1 MTTRDDDERRRYR
14 PPISARHVRGV
25 SCRNLRPKS
34 TTTTTMTTRGRQQ
47 NSIVHGS
54 TNVADAD
61 AATTSYGTYYTL
73 RSARTRG
80 AVYAPTPYGEVCV
93 DDDGS
98 TRVFQSE
105 TVRDGRA
112 LNPDWRWFDRGR
124 DGARRPNDEGD
135 EDDDDEGALVRALS
149 GRGASRMT
157 WRDGP
162 AVEVDRTFKL
172 ELCVYGTQS
181 AADVVGGFDEGGR
194 AVGGTRWKRGEG
206 IGTRTMMADGSNA
219 SDELICRAVVDL
231 NRMVRLGDSIPSGG
245 ALPSNCIFVW
255 LEDGVYAPE
264 PVSTDMQ
271 GREIQGFI
279 DEVLERNAR
288 EKVELNSVSKMV
300 IDRVVMD
307 DEEGSVKP
315 ASRRESASVSPI
327 SGVSMTAS
335 QQWSI
340 AEKHVDVKR
349 LELKPAVSRVEA
361 LIEANARHRD
371 VRELRDELALRL
383 EMQLKSLK
391 GVDTIWGNRTTA
403 QGAIDAREEQVKV
416 DGLTLDEQMT
426 MLTSELAEER
436 ESYSLMKA
444 DVARR
449 VRGLRQAGEK
459 LDQAITQLEE
469 SERQLD
475 GPDGMGRLYQKQR
488 ALVARRWRLVGD
500 LAKIFPIS
508 SVDGVGNGSQS
519 NQKLQI
525 GELALD
531 LGPGPT
537 ELKSMRTEDLENDA
551 AAYGHVAQIC
561 VQLAAILDV
570 RLRYPVCPSLSRS
583 YICDFQ
589 QIPVKPGRA
598 SERSDRRATRLA
610 RIEFPLFMDNLRE
623 GDRARYT
630 YGVFL
635 LNKNLAQLLN
645 AHGENSVGPRHTLQN
660 LKRIFDLRRNVVVAR
675 GSIEEAP

>member
-1 MTTRDDDERRRYR
+1 MM
-14 PPISARHVRGV
+14 RGQ
-25 SCRNLRPKS
+25 SQ
-34 TTTTTMTTRGRQQ
+34 QQ
-47 NSIVHGS
+47 NFIHHGL
-54 TNVADAD
+54 NADAD
-61 AATTSYGTYYTL
+61 VDGTTTSYGTYYTL

-80 AVYAPTPYGEVCV
+80 AVDAPTPYGEVCV

-112 LNPDWRWFDRGR
+112 LNPDWRWFDRRGGTR
-124 DGARRPNDEGD
+124 GNGVGEG
-135 EDDDDEGALVRALS
+135 DDDDDGALVRALNPDWRWFDRGGSGGTRGNGEGEGEDDEGGALVRALS

-162 AVEVDRTFKL
+162 AVEVDRTCKL
-172 ELCVYGTQS
+172 ELCVYGTRQN
-181 AADVVGGFDEGGR
+181 VGFGFDDGGGR
-194 AVGGTRWKRGEG
+194 VVAETRWKRGEG
-206 IGTRTMMADGSNA
+206 VGTTTTTTVGGDGRNA

-231 NRMVRLGDSIPSGG
+231 NRMVRLGDSIPSGVV
-245 ALPSNCIFVW
+245 LPSNCIFVW

-264 PVSTDMQ
+264 PVSTDAQ
-271 GREIQGFI
+271 GKEIQGFI

-288 EKVELNSVSKMV
+288 EKVELNSVSNVV
-300 IDRVVMD
+300 IDRVVVD
-307 DEEGSVKP
+307 DEEGSVKL

-327 SGVSMTAS
+327 SSASMTAS
-335 QQWSI
+335 QQWSM
-340 AEKHVDVKR
+340 AEKHVELKR

-383 EMQLKSLK
+383 EMQLNSLK
-391 GVDTIWGNRTTA
+391 GVDTIWGNRTA
-403 QGAIDAREEQVKV
+403 EQKGAIEAREERVKV

-426 MLTSELAEER
+426 TLTSELAEER

-444 DVARR
+444 DIARR

-469 SERQLD
+469 AERQLD

-500 LAKIFPIS
+500 LAKIFPIT
-508 SVDGVGNGSQS
+508 SVDGGGNGSQS
-519 NQKLQI
+519 KQKLQI
-525 GELALD
+525 GDLALD

-570 RLRYPVCPSLSRS
+570 RLRYPICPSLSRS

-589 QIPVKPGRA
+589 QVPVKPGRA

-610 RIEFPLFMDNLRE
+610 RIEFPLFMDNLGE
-623 GDRARYT
+623 GDRTRYT

-645 AHGENSVGPRHTLQN
+645 AHGENAVGPRHTLQN
-660 LKRIFDLRRNVVVAR
+660 LKRIFDLRKNVVVAR

>member
-1 MTTRDDDERRRYR
+1 MMM
-14 PPISARHVRGV
+14 RGQ
-25 SCRNLRPKS
+25 SQ
-34 TTTTTMTTRGRQQ
+34 QQ
-47 NSIVHGS
+47 NFIHHGL
-54 TNVADAD
+54 NADAD
-61 AATTSYGTYYTL
+61 VDGTTTTSYGTYYTL

-112 LNPDWRWFDRGR
+112 LNPDWRWFDRGGSGGTR
-124 DGARRPNDEGD
+124 GNGEGEGEDDEG
-135 EDDDDEGALVRALS
+135 GALVRALS

-162 AVEVDRTFKL
+162 AVEVDRTCKL
-172 ELCVYGTQS
+172 ELCVYGTRQN
-181 AADVVGGFDEGGR
+181 VGFGFDDGGGR
-194 AVGGTRWKRGEG
+194 VVAETRWKRGEG
-206 IGTRTMMADGSNA
+206 VGTTTTMTTTVGGDGRNA

-231 NRMVRLGDSIPSGG
+231 NRMVRLGGSIPSGVV
-245 ALPSNCIFVW
+245 LPSNCIFVW

-264 PVSTDMQ
+264 PVSTDAQ
-271 GREIQGFI
+271 GKEIQGFI

-288 EKVELNSVSKMV
+288 EKVELNSVSNVV

-307 DEEGSVKP
+307 DEEGSVKL

-327 SGVSMTAS
+327 SSASMTAS
-335 QQWSI
+335 QQWSM
-340 AEKHVDVKR
+340 AEKHVELKR

-383 EMQLKSLK
+383 EMQLNSLK
-391 GVDTIWGNRTTA
+391 GVDTIWGNRTA
-403 QGAIDAREEQVKV
+403 EQKGAIEAREERMKV

-426 MLTSELAEER
+426 TLTSELAEER

-444 DVARR
+444 DIARR

-469 SERQLD
+469 AERQLD
-475 GPDGMGRLYQKQR
+475 GPDGMGRLYQTQR

-500 LAKIFPIS
+500 LAKIFPIT
-508 SVDGVGNGSQS
+508 SVDGGGNGSQS
-519 NQKLQI
+519 KQKLQI
-525 GELALD
+525 GDLALD
-531 LGPGPT
+531 LGPAPT

-551 AAYGHVAQIC
+551 AAYGYVAQIC
-561 VQLAAILDV
+561 RQLAAILDV
-570 RLRYPVCPSLSRS
+570 RLRYPVAPSLSRS

-589 QIPVKPGRA
+589 QVPVKPGRA

-610 RIEFPLFMDNLRE
+610 RIEFPLFMDNLGE
-623 GDRARYT
+623 GDRTRYT

-660 LKRIFDLRRNVVVAR
+660 LKRIFDLRKNVVVAR
-675 GSIEEAP
+675 DSIDEAP

>member
-1 MTTRDDDERRRYR
+1 MTMMMRGQQQQEQNF
-14 PPISARHVRGV
+14 IRHGL
-25 SCRNLRPKS
+25 NA
-34 TTTTTMTTRGRQQ
+34 
-47 NSIVHGS
+47 
-54 TNVADAD
+54 ADAD
-61 AATTSYGTYYTL
+61 GTTTSYGTYYTL

-112 LNPDWRWFDRGR
+112 LNPDWRWFDRRGGTR
-124 DGARRPNDEGD
+124 GNGVGEG
-135 EDDDDEGALVRALS
+135 DDDDDGALVRALS

-172 ELCVYGTQS
+172 ELCVYGTRQS
-181 AADVVGGFDEGGR
+181 ADVVGFGFDDGRR
-194 AVGGTRWKRGEG
+194 AVGETRWKRGEG
-206 IGTRTMMADGSNA
+206 VGTTMTVGDGRNA

-231 NRMVRLGDSIPSGG
+231 NRMVRLGDSIPSGVV
-245 ALPSNCIFVW
+245 LPSNCIFVW

-264 PVSTDMQ
+264 PVSTDTQ
-271 GREIQGFI
+271 GQEIQGFI

-288 EKVELNSVSKMV
+288 EKLELNSVSNVV

-307 DEEGSVKP
+307 DEEGSMKL

-327 SGVSMTAS
+327 SSASMTAS
-335 QQWSI
+335 QQWSM
-340 AEKHVDVKR
+340 AEKHVELKR

-383 EMQLKSLK
+383 EMQLNSLK
-391 GVDTIWGNRTTA
+391 GVETIWGNRTA
-403 QGAIDAREEQVKV
+403 EQKRAIDAREGLVKV

-426 MLTSELAEER
+426 MLTSELTEER

-444 DVARR
+444 DIARR

-459 LDQAITQLEE
+459 LDEAISQLEE
-469 SERQLD
+469 AERQLD

-488 ALVARRWRLVGD
+488 ALVARRWRLVDD
-500 LAKIFPIS
+500 LAKIFPIT

-519 NQKLQI
+519 KQKLQI
-525 GELALD
+525 GDLALD

-570 RLRYPVCPSLSRS
+570 RLRYPICPSLSRS

-589 QIPVKPGRA
+589 QVPVKPGRA

-610 RIEFPLFMDNLRE
+610 RIEFPLFMDNLGE
-623 GDRARYT
+623 GDRTRYT

-660 LKRIFDLRRNVVVAR
+660 LKRIFDLRKNAVVAR

>member
-1 MTTRDDDERRRYR
+1 M
-14 PPISARHVRGV
+14 RGQQ
-25 SCRNLRPKS
+25 
-34 TTTTTMTTRGRQQ
+34 QQ
-47 NSIVHGS
+47 NLIHHHGL
-54 TNVADAD
+54 NAAADAD
-61 AATTSYGTYYTL
+61 GTTTSYGTYYTL

-112 LNPDWRWFDRGR
+112 LNPDWRWFDRPGGTR
-124 DGARRPNDEGD
+124 GNGVGEDH
-135 EDDDDEGALVRALS
+135 DDDDGALVRALS

-172 ELCVYGTQS
+172 ELCVYGTRQS
-181 AADVVGGFDEGGR
+181 ADVVGFGFDDGGR
-194 AVGGTRWKRGEG
+194 AVGETRWQRGEG
-206 IGTRTMMADGSNA
+206 VGTTTMTTPVGDGRSA
-219 SDELICRAVVDL
+219 SDELICRALVDL
-231 NRMVRLGDSIPSGG
+231 NRMVRLGDSIPSGVV
-245 ALPSNCIFVW
+245 LPSNCIFVW

-264 PVSTDMQ
+264 PVSTDAHGQ
-271 GREIQGFI
+271 EIQGFI

-288 EKVELNSVSKMV
+288 EKVELNSVSNVV

-307 DEEGSVKP
+307 DEEGSMKL

-327 SGVSMTAS
+327 SSASMTAS
-335 QQWSI
+335 QQWSM
-340 AEKHVDVKR
+340 AEKHVELKR

-383 EMQLKSLK
+383 EMQLNSLK
-391 GVDTIWGNRTTA
+391 GVETIWGNKSA
-403 QGAIDAREEQVKV
+403 EQKGAIEAREELVKV

-426 MLTSELAEER
+426 TLTSELAEER
-436 ESYSLMKA
+436 ESYSLLKA
-444 DVARR
+444 DIARR

-469 SERQLD
+469 AERQLD

-500 LAKIFPIS
+500 LAKIFPIT
-508 SVDGVGNGSQS
+508 SVDGGGNASQS
-519 NQKLQI
+519 KQKLQI
-525 GELALD
+525 GDLALD

-570 RLRYPVCPSLSRS
+570 RLRYPICPSLSRS

-589 QIPVKPGRA
+589 QVPVKPGRA

-610 RIEFPLFMDNLRE
+610 RIEFPLFMDNLGE
-623 GDRARYT
+623 GDRTRYT

-660 LKRIFDLRRNVVVAR
+660 LKRIFDLRKNVVVAR